1 MKTEDTV
8 QINQNEKRAIQYE
21 LFTEDGTLTPDA
33 ASIVIYEHD
42 SGEYT
47 EVLDQSCLIDNNK
60 ISIIVDDT
68 ITENVGDYML
78 YWKIEKD
85 NQIFYKSTK
94 LEIKDS
100 FC

>member
-8 QINQNEKRAIQYE
+8 RVNQNEKRAIQYE
-21 LFTEDGTLTPDA
+21 LFTENGIFIPDVA
-33 ASIVIYEHD
+33 YIEIYEYD

-47 EVLDQSCLIDNNK
+47 LVLEQSCLRDNNK
-60 ISIIVDDT
+60 ISIIIDDT
-68 ITENVGDYML
+68 ITQNIGDYML

-94 LEIKDS
+94 LVIKDL